1 MRLTIIDRY
10 LLAETLKTWFAVVLV
25 LAAIMLGNT
34 FSQFLAR
41 TARGEFDETLLLGI
55 VFATSTSYFQTLIP
69 ISLLL
74 AIMLA
79 LGRLYRDNE
88 MAVIS
93 ACGIGL
99 ARLYR
104 PLLLF
109 ALVLALVAA
118 WLSLSL
124 GPQAKRKAS
133 QLREDARF
141 ATNVAATGSGQ
152 FQTMAGGLGA
162 LYAEYVAPDEAE
174 MRNVFAWFRGRD
186 GIKVIRADQGY
197 QRLDAATSE
206 GDLLL
211 VDGTRYEGTAGHS
224 DFHITRFR
232 QHGLH
237 LPIARDVD
245 KVSRDALPIGEL
257 LQSPEPRYQAELQRR
272 LSLPVMVLV
281 LALLAVPLARVSPRQ
296 GRYGRLVIGILCYL
310 LYSNLLAAAGVWIS
324 EGQLPVYLG
333 VWLVHAVV
341 LALIA
346 GLFWTTRGRRPGI
359 DRKWGAA

>member
-10 LLAETLKTWFAVVLV
+10 LLTETLKTWFAVVVV

-41 TARGEFDETLLLGI
+41 TAKGEFDETMLLGI
-55 VFATSTSYFQTLIP
+55 VFATSTSYFKTLIP

-99 ARLYR
+99 ARLYK

-109 ALVLALVAA
+109 ALVLALLAG
-118 WLSLSL
+118 WLSISL

-133 QLREDARF
+133 ELRENARF
-141 ATNVAATGSGQ
+141 ATNVAAVGAGQ

-162 LYAEYVAPDEAE
+162 LYAEYLSPDESE
-174 MRNVFAWFRGRD
+174 MGTVFAWFKGRD
-186 GIKVIRADQGY
+186 GVKVIRAEQGF
-197 QRLDAATSE
+197 QRLDPDTSE

-211 VDGTRYEGTAGHS
+211 VDGTRYEGNAGQS
-224 DFHITRFR
+224 DYQITRFR

-237 LPIARDVD
+237 LPIAREQDRA
-245 KVSRDALPIGEL
+245 SRDSMPMADLMRSTDVRL
-257 LQSPEPRYQAELQRR
+257 QAEVQQR
-272 LSLPVMVLV
+272 LSLPVMVLI

-296 GRYGRLVIGILCYL
+296 GRYGRMVIGILCYL
-310 LYSNLLAAAGVWIS
+310 LYSNLLAAAGVWAS
-324 EGQLPVYLG
+324 EGRVPVHVG
-333 VWLVHAVV
+333 VWAVHLTA

-346 GLFWTTRGRRPGI
+346 GLFWTNRGSRSRLRRA
-359 DRKWGAA
+359 RAGA